1 MVCIYIYIYI
11 YMGGGLE
18 EKRRERRFVSVYGWG
33 LAGPGCWGGG
43 RGVRIDFPSRVS
55 CFEYNTIESNRVPS
69 SLFCPSQHT
78 HSPTSLLLGVQD
90 WTWESCDRFCFL
102 GVRWERG
109 EEFR

>member
-1 MVCIYIYIYI
+1 
-11 YMGGGLE
+11 MGVE
-18 EKRRERRFVSVYGWG
+18 EKRETIRVCIWMGFGGARVLG
-33 LAGPGCWGGG
+33 GGG

-78 HSPTSLLLGVQD
+78 HSPTFLLLGVQD